1 MGTVVAAVLIAIAA
15 GALWRSPRRD
25 LSFGEPAPHARLA
38 RWITVLALLASAAA
52 WGMVLYME
60 RQPNGPTPAAN
71 LGLIDRV
78 IAVREGKDP
87 VAWAYANG
95 DLVRLA
101 LPDWREL
108 SRVPA
113 RDLTF
118 QTAAWNGRVL
128 LVTFVDGRRG
138 RAMVEGWGLLGD
150 TGWLAPPT
158 DAASAYGSLSAFWD
172 PRDRLLYLAELG
184 EYTDR
189 GGGLSRSLSLS
200 SVDEKGARTQVS
212 SMVVHAVESRACRSA
227 GELWLTG
234 DQPKDACRVSDAVG
248 PGGVHACDRPA
259 DAPAQ
264 GLLCAGVISNVV
276 PGAVLAAEGRSAVL
290 RPPASLVPDANVALR
305 STLRLLGGGGTLPEF
320 TWWSASPDVV
330 HGVRD
335 GWLQFSARSVRGD
348 PRGMAAR
355 LLDPAGHVVRT
366 ESDVFD
372 MAQLP
377 AHVFVV
383 GEDGTS
389 PASPERGR
397 NQEVLAVGITPVLAR
412 FRLPALDRVDRPPP
426 LERVRARLSGM
437 GGPSHV
443 IEGALAVL
451 LVAPPLLLLAL
462 LCTGFAAGVA
472 FAKRLS
478 LVVLVAAPVLIELV
492 QHLWAL

>member
-1 MGTVVAAVLIAIAA
+1 MGAVVAAVVIAIAA

-25 LSFGEPAPHARLA
+25 LSFGDPTPHARLA
-38 RWITVLALLASAAA
+38 RWITLLALLASAGA
-52 WGMVLYME
+52 WGVVLYLD
-60 RQPNGPTPAAN
+60 RQPNGPTPAVN

-95 DLVRLA
+95 DLVRLS

-150 TGWLAPPT
+150 AGWLAPPT
-158 DAASAYGSLSAFWD
+158 DASSAYGSLSAFWD

-189 GGGLSRSLSLS
+189 GGGLSRSLSVS
-200 SVDEKGARTQVS
+200 SVDDRGVRTQVS

-248 PGGVHACDRPA
+248 AGGVHACDRPA
-259 DAPAQ
+259 DAPAD

-276 PGAVLAAEGRSAVL
+276 PGAVLAAEGRSLVV
-290 RPPASLVPDANVALR
+290 RPPVSLVPDAHVALR
-305 STLRLLGGGGTLPEF
+305 SALRLLGGGGTLPEF
-320 TWWSASPDVV
+320 TWWSPSPDVV
-330 HGVRD
+330 HAARD
-335 GWLQFSARSVRGD
+335 GWLQFSARNVRGD

-355 LLDPAGHVVRT
+355 LLDPGGHVVRA

-383 GEDGTS
+383 GD
-389 PASPERGR
+389 
-397 NQEVLAVGITPVLAR
+397 EVVAVGITPVLAR
-412 FRLPALDRVDRPPP
+412 FRLPALDRVDRPTS

-437 GGPSHV
+437 GGPSHL